1 MTQLKLGHCLAFSS
15 LLHNISIPPIAV
27 LPLSENL
34 SVNTALQH
42 FCREITVPVAQNREQ
57 NLLLYC
63 IKQPCVKLCKV
74 ALLKDQTSIFGCH
87 GPMPGEYTTS
97 SAVFWGFSSII
108 PHCLECTC
116 PGLGKACQV
125 HHQQSQTTN
134 QISSLSDLCS
144 TCAARL
150 PPCIWARGLFSYV
163 SISFQLSQGVEVSSA
178 SHLPYH
184 EMNHTLKMPH
194 SFKCRCLFSIHL
206 ISGKKNSQSIL

>member
-125 HHQQSQTTN
+125 PSPAEPDHEPDLIPQWPVFHLCCPAT
-134 QISSLSDLCS
+134 SLHLGKRSFFLC
-144 TCAARL
+144 
-150 PPCIWARGLFSYV
+150 V
-163 SISFQLSQGVEVSSA
+163 
-178 SHLPYH
+178 H
-184 EMNHTLKMPH
+184 
-194 SFKCRCLFSIHL
+194 
-206 ISGKKNSQSIL
+206 